1 MFISANN
8 SGKSNDDT
16 SPPAADNSADNGNG
30 TDTDPAGGKCT
41 HFGSKRT
48 DFSPLFLYY
57 DRLG

>member
-41 HFGSKRT
+41 HLGSIRT
-48 DFSPLFLYY
+48 IFSSLP
-57 DRLG
+57 